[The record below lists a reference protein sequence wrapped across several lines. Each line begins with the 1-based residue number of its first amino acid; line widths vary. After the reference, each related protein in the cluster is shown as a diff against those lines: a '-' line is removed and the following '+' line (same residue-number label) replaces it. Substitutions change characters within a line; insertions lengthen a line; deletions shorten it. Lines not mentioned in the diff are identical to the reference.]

1 MNSEIAFHIGD
12 QYENWEFDL
21 EINFDLQ
28 KTIANKEL
36 YLVYNW
42 VSQQKKFLNYRPHSA
57 KLIYYWD
64 ILNTV
69 ILNFLNNEQAFYN
82 NLNQRLTKKF
92 NNPIIVNK
100 NEDLI
105 YKFKDEEIEYW
116 SILRNDSIIIL
127 YGYSKNLERFYNTLL
142 C

>member
-1 MNSEIAFHIGD
+1 MKSEIPFHVGD

-21 EINFDLQ
+21 EVNFDLQ

-36 YLVYNW
+36 YIVYHW
-42 VSQQKKFLNYRPHSA
+42 VGQQKKFLNYRPHST
-57 KLIYYWD
+57 KLICYWD

-69 ILNFLNNEQAFYN
+69 ILNFLNNEQTFYN
-82 NLNQRLTKKF
+82 NLNQKLIKKF
-92 NNPIIVNK
+92 NNPKIVNK

-127 YGYSKNLERFYNTLL
+127 YGYSECQERFYNTLL